1 MDNKQEEKISKLLS
15 YILRHKPEEYNLT
28 LDNQGWV
35 IIHDLLE
42 SLAKDQ
48 QPITRQQLNYL
59 VENNDKKRFTISD
72 DGLRIRAAQGHSTK
86 KVTIEYVPQQP
97 PNTLFHGTATRF
109 LDTIKQQGLLAGS
122 RQYVHL
128 STDTETAH
136 SVAIRHGQPVI
147 LKINSAEMYQQGYHF
162 YLADNGVWLTEHVP
176 VTYIND

>member
-1 MDNKQEEKISKLLS
+1 MDSKQEEKMSKLLS
-15 YILRHKPEEYNLT
+15 YILRHKPEEYDLT
-28 LDNQGWV
+28 LDKQGWV
-35 IIHDLLE
+35 NIHDLLE
-42 SLAKDQ
+42 NLVKHQ
-48 QPITRQQLNYL
+48 QPITRQQLDYV

-72 DGLRIRAAQGHSTK
+72 DGLKIRAAQGHSTK
-86 KVTIEYVPQQP
+86 KITVEYTPQQP
-97 PNTLFHGTATRF
+97 PSILFHGTATRF
-109 LDTIKQQGLLAGS
+109 LDTIKQQGLMAGS

-176 VTYIND
+176 ITYINE